1 MEFNVGAVITVV
13 LFLVTQAIAL
23 FRWISNLN
31 KSLEAIIV
39 RFEERSVMVT
49 TDLRKVNAS
58 LEKLAN
64 ADWRI
69 TKMEEVSDD
78 HEERIRI
85 IEHDIAGDRS
95 H

>member
-1 MEFNVGAVITVV
+1 MEINAGVVVSVGV
-13 LFLVTQAIAL
+13 FLVTQALAL
-23 FRWISNLN
+23 FKWISNLN
-31 KSLEAIIV
+31 KSLETIIV

-64 ADWRI
+64 ADWRL